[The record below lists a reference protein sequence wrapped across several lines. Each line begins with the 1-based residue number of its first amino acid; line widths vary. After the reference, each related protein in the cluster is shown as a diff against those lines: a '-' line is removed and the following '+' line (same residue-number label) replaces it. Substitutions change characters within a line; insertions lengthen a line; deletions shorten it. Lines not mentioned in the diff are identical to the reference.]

1 MTWSEESWPFVEP
14 VYKEILKLPFLKG
27 LMDGT
32 LPKEKFFYFLQ
43 QDSIYLTHYGKVM
56 CAIASKFK
64 NTEYRKVFLSFA
76 GDSVVMEE
84 SLHEFYIK
92 DIEKKS
98 GFEASPTCRL
108 YTGIVSQALISEP
121 LEVIVASVLPC
132 FVIYKKVGDYMLAH
146 QVKKNNPYSQ
156 WINTYGGEKFDEFT
170 QLNVKITDEL
180 ASYASPKVRKAMKD
194 IYILL
199 TKLEW
204 MFWDS
209 AWRME
214 KWPV

>member
-1 MTWSEESWPFVEP
+1 MTWSEESWSFVEP

-32 LPKEKFFYFLQ
+32 LPKEKFFYFLK

-56 CAIASKFK
+56 CAIASKLE
-64 NTEYRKVFLSFA
+64 NPEYRKIFLRFA

-84 SLHEFYIK
+84 SLHEYYIK
-92 DIEKKS
+92 DIENKS
-98 GFEASPTCRL
+98 LTEASPTCRL
-108 YTGIVSQALISEP
+108 YTGIVSQTLISEP
-121 LEVIVASVLPC
+121 LEVIVASVFPC
-132 FVIYKKVGDYMLAH
+132 FIIYKKVGDYILANRY
-146 QVKKNNPYSQ
+146 KKNNPYTK
-156 WINTYGGEKFDEFT
+156 WINTYGGKEFDEFT
-170 QLNVKITDEL
+170 RLDVKITDKL
-180 ASYASPKVRKAMKD
+180 AAGASPEIRASMTE
-194 IYILL
+194 IYVLL
-199 TKLEW
+199 TKMEW